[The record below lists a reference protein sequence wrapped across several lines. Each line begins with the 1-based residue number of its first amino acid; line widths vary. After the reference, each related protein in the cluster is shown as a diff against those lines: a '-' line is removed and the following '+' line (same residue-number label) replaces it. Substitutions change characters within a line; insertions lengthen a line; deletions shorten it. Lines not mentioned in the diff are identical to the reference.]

1 MTEQIEAILSEAVN
15 KIVEEKIAELIK
27 ECSSAFSSPEP
38 QKRVYTVEEI
48 QDIMGIGKNTAY
60 DLIKTGQFKTVK
72 VGGHYRI
79 SKKSFDEWL
88 DKMEE
93 LEL

>member
-15 KIVEEKIAELIK
+15 KIVEDKIAELIK

-38 QKRVYTVEEI
+38 PKRVYTVEEI
-48 QDIMGIGKNTAY
+48 QNILDVGRCTAY

-72 VGGHYRI
+72 IGGH
-79 SKKSFDEWL
+79 
-88 DKMEE
+88 
-93 LEL
+93 